1 MKYPH
6 SLHVTASLLEEV
18 LPNGNSKKGL
28 ISQYFNLLAQG
39 FEKGIKQEVLVYFN
53 ESNFKLPQ
61 KGSAPLIMI
70 GPGTGVAP
78 FRAFLQEK
86 EVLLEQ
92 GELNQI

>member
-18 LPNGNSKKGL
+18 LPDGKSKKGL
-28 ISQYFNLLAQG
+28 ISQYFNLLAKG
-39 FEKGIKQEVLVYFN
+39 FEKGLKQDVLVYFN

-61 KGSAPLIMI
+61 NRNAPLIMI

-86 EVLLEQ
+86 EALLER
-92 GELNQI
+92 GDLKI